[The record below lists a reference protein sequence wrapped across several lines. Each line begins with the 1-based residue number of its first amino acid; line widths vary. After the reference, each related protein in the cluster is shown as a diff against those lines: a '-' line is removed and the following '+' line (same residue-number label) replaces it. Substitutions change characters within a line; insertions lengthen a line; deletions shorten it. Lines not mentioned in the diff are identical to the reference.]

1 MGRDKWKRDRKVT
14 EEGGASPRR
23 TSGTGAETLDFARCG
38 IEKHQRLN
46 KARESHDPIPDWRT
60 LPWLLVQKMD
70 LGRRARGEQECSEG
84 VPPGVQ
90 ARSDGGQMAHVGA
103 AGFSS
108 GSALQVEMAGTGD
121 GS

>member
-1 MGRDKWKRDRKVT
+1 MTRCLIGEHYPGCLCRKWT
-14 EEGGASPRR
+14 LGEE
-23 TSGTGAETLDFARCG
+23 
-38 IEKHQRLN
+38 Q
-46 KARESHDPIPDWRT
+46 
-60 LPWLLVQKMD
+60 
-70 LGRRARGEQECSEG
+70 EG

-121 GS
+121 GSYVRGEGGGGIQDSFRCPA